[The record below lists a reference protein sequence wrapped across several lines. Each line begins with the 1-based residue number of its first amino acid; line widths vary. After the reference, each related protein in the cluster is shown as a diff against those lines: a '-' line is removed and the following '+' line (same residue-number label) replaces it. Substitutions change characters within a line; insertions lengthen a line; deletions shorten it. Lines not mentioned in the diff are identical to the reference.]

1 MTSVRVVFS
10 VASHLERISGS
21 IDSGRYKVG
30 GALVKRELA
39 IILLSSRVI
48 C

>member
-10 VASHLERISGS
+10 VASHLERMRES
-21 IDSGRYKVG
+21 IDSGRCKVG
-30 GALVKRELA
+30 GALVGQDLA
-39 IILLSSRVI
+39 IILLSGRVI